1 MAPPSEFAPIPSRV
15 RAGAKEKHGV
25 TIFDFEQRLLAH
37 IDRQVATATEDE
49 LFAGGYLRGHI
60 SLAVA
65 HCESE
70 GLNQIEAVQQAVE
83 ASLLQA
89 SQAGELSEADEVLV
103 RHMWLQLQNAA
114 G

>member
-1 MAPPSEFAPIPSRV
+1 M
-15 RAGAKEKHGV
+15 
-25 TIFDFEQRLLAH
+25 TIFDFEQRLLTY

-60 SLAVA
+60 ALAVA
-65 HCESE
+65 HCERD
-70 GLNQIEAVQQAVE
+70 GLTQIEAVQQAVE

-89 SQAGELSEADEVLV
+89 SQAEELSEADEALV
-103 RHMWLQLQNAA
+103 RNMWRQLQNEA

>member
-1 MAPPSEFAPIPSRV
+1 MAPLSDFAVHHYQVARRP
-15 RAGAKEKHGV
+15 KEMHRM
-25 TIFDFEQRLLAH
+25 TIFDFEQRLLTH

-65 HCESE
+65 HCEGE
-70 GLNQIEAVQQAVE
+70 GLSQIEAVKLAVE

-89 SQAGELSEADEVLV
+89 SQAGELSAADEALV
-103 RHMWLQLQNAA
+103 RNMWLQLQSAA